1 VTPDQLEELCNKHLA
16 DKNYQHRRDD
26 GDWKE
31 IDALAAKSVM
41 RLTPELT
48 AKLGSVCNAYG
59 LTDGLK
65 VARYRFMAQTNLFF
79 LCKLLEKYKDTSDAS
94 YTWTD
99 GKVHNTHEE
108 ICNEFFV
115 RKNPTLPNFKEFAS
129 WYESEAKGKKERLLL
144 VPRGGFKSSIDMADV
159 VQWIICFPEITILVL
174 TGVLSLANDFVG
186 EIKGHFTLEDGGNA
200 DLFGKKTLQPRRMH
214 DGSRSMFQVLFP
226 EHCVPADDGKSYE
239 YQTPAVG
246 MVEKET
252 TVFAASI
259 EQNLAG
265 WHVCILKLDDVVTEE
280 NSQTVDRMKNIN
292 KKVSIDKAILH
303 PFGFYDKI
311 GTWYDSE
318 DTYGQDIKN
327 RDKYATEGE
336 EYPMDVYIR
345 AAWWANDAARKAG
358 KIEEEMGEGDYDLWF
373 NQPGNPHSLTFQ
385 KLRYLRKTDPW
396 FAIKYLNDPT
406 QMHVI
411 KFPRE
416 LLVRRTVNA
425 AELPGTGMIV
435 TCIDTAYSTKSWA
448 DFTVIITALIY
459 GGRFYIMDMKRGKY
473 NEYELPAMIAATA
486 LQWRPKRICIEDTGK
501 AEKYVQREVYRE
513 MDKLKVRVPIQM
525 VTLGQGSKASSKK
538 TKAGPVLRFLGD
550 DRLRF
555 LNTVPSLEDLY
566 DELSKFGTAA
576 STHDDIV
583 DALAI
588 LVNEFSAYADIEGK
602 MTEASSSYVP
612 DMKAKSQYDQVYGD
626 GKYSK
631 YNANNMALEFPD
643 MAPSQLAQEAAMDA
657 IEAANNPLSD
667 LFS

>member
-1 VTPDQLEELCNKHLA
+1 MKLDQLQALCEHHKD
-16 DKNYQHRRDD
+16 DKNYQHRDLT
-26 GDWKE
+26 WE
-31 IDALAAKSVM
+31 QIDVLAAQSIK
-41 RLTPELT
+41 RLNDEHLQ
-48 AKLGSVCNAYG
+48 KLIQVCKTYG
-59 LTDGLK
+59 LEDAK
-65 VARYRFMAQTNLFF
+65 MIARYRFMAQTNLYF
-79 LCKLLEKYKDTSDAS
+79 LCKLLEKYSDTTAQEYVWSDGN
-94 YTWTD
+94 T
-99 GKVHNTHEE
+99 HNTHEE
-108 ICNEFFV
+108 ICNDFFV
-115 RKNPTLPNFKEFAS
+115 RKNPTYLTFKEFAGQ
-129 WYESEAKGKKERLLL
+129 YIDKKERLLL

-159 VQWIICFPEITILVL
+159 VQWVINYPEITILVL

-186 EIKGHFTLEDGGNA
+186 EIKGHFTLEDGGTPN
-200 DLFGKKTLQPRRMH
+200 LFGKKPLRPRRMN
-214 DGSRSMFQVLFP
+214 DGTMSLFQVIFP
-226 EHCVPADDGKSYE
+226 EHCIPPDDGKSYE
-239 YQTPAVG
+239 YQTPAVS

-280 NSQTVDRMKNIN
+280 NSQTVERMKNIN
-292 KKVSIDKAILH
+292 KKVSIDRAILH

-327 RDKYATEGE
+327 RDKYAAEGE
-336 EYPMDVYIR
+336 EFPMKVYIR
-345 AAWWANDAARKAG
+345 AAWWANAAAKAQG
-358 KIEEEMGEGDYDLWF
+358 KIEEEMLEGDYDLWF
-373 NQPGNPHSLTFQ
+373 NEPGNPHSLTYE

-416 LLVRRTVNA
+416 LLIRRTVNA

-448 DFTVIITALIY
+448 DFTVIVTALIY
-459 GGRFYIMDMKRGKY
+459 GGRFYIIDMKRGKF

-513 MDKLKVRVPIQM
+513 MDKLKIRVPIEM
-525 VTLGQGSKASSKK
+525 VPLGQGSKANSKK
-538 TKAGPVLRFLGD
+538 VKAGPVLRMLGD

-555 LNTVPSLEDLY
+555 INTCPSLEDMY

-576 STHDDIV
+576 GTHDDIV

-588 LVNEFSAYADIEGK
+588 LIQQFGAYADIEGK
-602 MTEASSSYVP
+602 TTSASFGYTL
-612 DMKAKSQYDQVYGD
+612 DNKMKTFADLMHCD

-631 YNANNMALEFPD
+631 HNVNVQNAMLEFPD
-643 MAPSQLAQEAAMDA
+643 MAPSQLAQQAAEEAY
-657 IEAANNPLSD
+657 AASQDPLGD